1 MSGRLVMSDT
11 ACLTIGKVVAHLKDR
26 YPDISISKIR
36 YLENEGLLDPART
49 KTGYR
54 VYSSYDIK
62 RLEDILYLQKHKFMP
77 LSVIKE
83 KLQRTQELQSRGTDV
98 PALEDEQILTPSHRL
113 YPLDRIPQVI
123 GVSISF
129 TRQLV
134 DAGLIHFKRSP
145 HGRDL
150 VDSRDFDLI
159 KTCDELTHYSIGP
172 KNLRQY
178 VIAANRESALFEHA
192 LVIFA
197 TKAGGVD
204 VQQTKQNRERFD
216 KVFNKILSL
225 TGSIRNQLIRK
236 AIQQTFNTKSDNQG

>member
-1 MSGRLVMSDT
+1 MAHQ
-11 ACLTIGKVVAHLKDR
+11 ACLTIGKVVAHLKER

-36 YLENEGLLDPART
+36 YLENEGLIEPART

-54 VYSSYDIK
+54 LYSSYDIK

-83 KLQRTQELQSRGTDV
+83 KLQRTQELQSRGMDTD
-98 PALEDEQILTPSHRL
+98 ASQEEILAPSHRL
-113 YPLDRIPQVI
+113 YPLDRIPELV

-129 TRQLV
+129 TRQLA
-134 DAGLIHFKRSP
+134 DAGLIDFKRSP
-145 HGRDL
+145 HGREL

-178 VIAANRESALFEHA
+178 VIASNRESALFEHA

-204 VQQTKQNRERFD
+204 VQQTKQSRERFEKAFD
-216 KVFNKILSL
+216 TILSL

-236 AIQQTFNTKSDNQG
+236 KIQKTFNTHKEDIK